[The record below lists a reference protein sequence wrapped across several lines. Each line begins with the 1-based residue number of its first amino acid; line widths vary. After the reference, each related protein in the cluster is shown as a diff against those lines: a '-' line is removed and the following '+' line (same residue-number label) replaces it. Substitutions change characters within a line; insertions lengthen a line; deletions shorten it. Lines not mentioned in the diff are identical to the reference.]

1 MARGHGFCAVVA
13 GFLALTTVGCS
24 AGGSRPAPGRSV
36 AGSTTGSHASASPP
50 HCSGQEA
57 SAHALTLTASDGSSF
72 AGLEFGAGPKG
83 VLLVPEA
90 GRLGKCGWVSYATEL
105 AAKGLHVITFDMPSS
120 VSSSVS
126 SSGTDLAP
134 GFGDAGVN
142 VIDIVLDELR
152 SKGATTV
159 VLVGASAGATT
170 ALAAVESQA
179 VGSAPGVTSVVAL
192 SADELG
198 DLPSKASS
206 IHVPTLMAVADGDR
220 YIAVADERRLFDALA
235 TPPAIKTLE
244 VLPAGSG
251 HGWDLLADQAFKDRV
266 TAFITTQ
273 LATGYTVWGTGPRTI
288 VLSNQS
294 DENQDAW
301 QPYADHLVAEGYR
314 VVMWD
319 YATNDPVSALS
330 DLVQTL
336 RTQQAGPIFLVGAS
350 RGGKTSLVA
359 AADIT
364 PPVTAVVT
372 LSAEAVLASGID
384 VSPYVKRL
392 TCPVL
397 LLTAEQDAYGSAS
410 AAKTF
415 QADLPTLARTVT
427 YPGSD
432 HGTAL
437 LSGTNGAKT
446 VADIDAFLKAH

>member
-1 MARGHGFCAVVA
+1 MVA
-13 GFLALTTVGCS
+13 GLVALTTVGCS
-24 AGGSRPAPGRSV
+24 AGGSGGSGGSRSAPALS
-36 AGSTTGSHASASPP
+36 AGSPTNGSPTSSAAPPCPGQPASARS
-50 HCSGQEA
+50 
-57 SAHALTLTASDGSSF
+57 LTLTAADGSSF
-72 AGLEFGAGPKG
+72 AALEFGTGPKG

-90 GRLGKCGWVSYATEL
+90 GHLGKCGWVSYATEL

-120 VSSSVS
+120 VSSS
-126 SSGTDLAP
+126 GTDSAP

-152 SKGATTV
+152 SKGARTV

-170 ALAAVESQA
+170 ALAAVEDSGA
-179 VGSAPGVTSVVAL
+179 GPAPGVTSVAAL

-198 DLPSKASS
+198 DLPSKAST

-220 YIAVADERRLFDALA
+220 YIASADERKLFDSLA
-235 TPPAIKTLE
+235 TPLAIKTLE

-251 HGWDLLADQAFKDRV
+251 HGWDLVTDKAFKDKV
-266 TAFITTQ
+266 TTFIMTQ
-273 LATGYTVWGTGPRTI
+273 LATGYTVWGTGPRTV

-294 DENQDAW
+294 DENQTAW
-301 QPYADHLVAEGYR
+301 QPYADHLVAEGFR

-319 YATNDPVSALS
+319 YATNDSVSALT
-330 DLVQTL
+330 DLVTAL
-336 RTQQAGPIFLVGAS
+336 RAQQAGPVFLIGAS

-359 AADIT
+359 AAGIT
-364 PPVTAVVT
+364 PPVSAVVT
-372 LSAEAVLASGID
+372 LSAEAVLASGLD
-384 VSPYVKRL
+384 VSTYVKRL

-397 LLTAEQDAYGSAS
+397 LLTAEQDGYGSAS

-415 QADLPTLARTVT
+415 QADLPTLAHTVT

-437 LSGTNGAKT
+437 LSGANGTK
-446 VADIDAFLKAH
+446 VIADIDAFLNAH